1 MFVSTIPMKASIDVH
16 QDFSAFVQER
26 MKDQLK
32 IIRHQK
38 YPYNLLINDLRER
51 QPHVSKL
58 FSVSLEYQ
66 VMQWQRKETLSF
78 LTEPIFSGS
87 EVNDI
92 SIHVKERWDTG
103 TLAIDFDYREE
114 LFTCEEMAVL
124 YERLM
129 TLLEDALLFP
139 QKTIAELEIVPAFEK
154 ERLLK
159 RASSQTI
166 AYDKNMTL
174 HGLFEQK
181 AADHP
186 EKPRLYMKDK
196 TFVPRA
202 E

>member
-1 MFVSTIPMKASIDVH
+1 
-16 QDFSAFVQER
+16 
-26 MKDQLK
+26 
-32 IIRHQK
+32 K

-58 FSVSLEYQ
+58 FAVSLEYQ

-186 EKPRLYMKDK
+186 EKTAVVY
-196 TFVPRA
+196 
-202 E
+202 